1 MGNMA
6 NKFLEIQHKMNHYQ
20 ILKNKKLTKMEI
32 RVKELRKKKKLEKRN
47 GKEFKRNTMME
58 KLLIEF
64 MY

>member
-1 MGNMA
+1 
-6 NKFLEIQHKMNHYQ
+6 
-20 ILKNKKLTKMEI
+20 MEI

-47 GKEFKRNTMME
+47 GKEFERNTMME